1 MKFKGMNFYK
11 NLYNQINDID
21 VAKTAYGDKLT
32 FTSETFVNDNDFSF
46 ALLYNY
52 LLLKNDIDLEIE
64 KATSNNTNAKNKEI
78 ELKDT
83 TSEEFE
89 SDAQIYE
96 DMCKFF
102 NLPQKSKIT
111 LKNFFTL
118 FNLSSDDFDEESIKV
133 YNLAFNNVK
142 KSCNKDFSMEA

>member
-11 NLYNQINDID
+11 NLYNQISDID
-21 VAKTAYGDKLT
+21 VATTVYGDKLT
-32 FTSETFVNDNDFSF
+32 FTSEKFVNANDFSF

-64 KATSNNTNAKNKEI
+64 KATINNKNAKNKEI

-89 SDAQIYE
+89 NDAQIYA

-102 NLPQKSKIT
+102 SLPQKSKIT